1 MIELEGL
8 PLIKEAFSSLYRI
21 AFNNHESLKWLS
33 NFNQTRWLDQIAI
46 LLQEASALV
55 SRVVNEQSQMIT
67 ILADSDIR
75 GGQLAALAQVL
86 LFPEYRTLS
95 GFGELM

>member
-1 MIELEGL
+1 
-8 PLIKEAFSSLYRI
+8 
-21 AFNNHESLKWLS
+21 
-33 NFNQTRWLDQIAI
+33 
-46 LLQEASALV
+46 
-55 SRVVNEQSQMIT
+55 MIT

-95 GFGELM
+95 GLSELMERELLQWGYPKGQKK